1 MTAAPTNWDRRVQED
16 NNTQKIASVNLC
28 EGLSEKNTKICGLH
42 NI

>member
-28 EGLSEKNTKICGLH
+28 EGIIGKKYKDLWST
-42 NI
+42 